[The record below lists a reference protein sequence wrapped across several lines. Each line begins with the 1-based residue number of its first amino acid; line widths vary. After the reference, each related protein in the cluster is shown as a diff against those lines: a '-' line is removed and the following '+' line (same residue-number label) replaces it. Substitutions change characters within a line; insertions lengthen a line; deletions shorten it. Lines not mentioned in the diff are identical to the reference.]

1 MGKFLHTFFSPLDFL
16 RAVPQVWD
24 GFQTNIKLMVVAEAL
39 VLVFALVIAIVR
51 GLPGRAAVP
60 VRVVAVVYTD
70 IFRGVPLVLV
80 LLIVIGGLPALNAG
94 FISDL
99 SLFSSGVLA
108 ITLVYTAYVTE
119 VYRAGIE
126 SVHPSQRMAAR
137 SLGLSYMQAMRF
149 VVLPQAIR
157 RVIPPLLNDFIGL
170 QKDTALIS
178 VIGLTE
184 AAAQAGF
191 YATDYFNY
199 AGFTVAAVFF
209 IILTIPLARFTDHII
224 RQRERRERAAGAVS
238 STNSHFVT
246 LENVTKRFGE
256 LEVLHGIDLAVDLH
270 QVVCLIGASG
280 SGKSTLL
287 RCINL
292 LEHVD
297 EGTIVVDGQVLTGG
311 KVDVNVLRRKI
322 GIVFQAYNL
331 FPHMTVLENVTLAPM
346 RALKLSKR
354 DALARGRELLVMI
367 GLEDKATEY
376 PDRLSGGQQQRVA
389 IARALAMN
397 PSLML
402 LDEITSALDPQLVGE
417 VLEFVRQLADE
428 GMTMIVATHEMG
440 FARELADKVCFL
452 DEGVIREEGPP
463 SQILSA
469 PREERTREF
478 LARVLEAGRA

>member
-1 MGKFLHTFFSPLDFL
+1 M
-16 RAVPQVWD
+16 
-24 GFQTNIKLMVVAEAL
+24 
-39 VLVFALVIAIVR
+39 
-51 GLPGRAAVP
+51 
-60 VRVVAVVYTD
+60 
-70 IFRGVPLVLV
+70 
-80 LLIVIGGLPALNAG
+80 
-94 FISDL
+94 
-99 SLFSSGVLA
+99 
-108 ITLVYTAYVTE
+108 
-119 VYRAGIE
+119 
-126 SVHPSQRMAAR
+126 
-137 SLGLSYMQAMRF
+137 
-149 VVLPQAIR
+149 
-157 RVIPPLLNDFIGL
+157 
-170 QKDTALIS
+170 
-178 VIGLTE
+178 
-184 AAAQAGF
+184 
-191 YATDYFNY
+191 
-199 AGFTVAAVFF
+199 
-209 IILTIPLARFTDHII
+209 
-224 RQRERRERAAGAVS
+224 S

-246 LENVTKRFGE
+246 LEKVTKRFGE

-367 GLEDKATEY
+367 GLEDKANEY

-417 VLEFVRQLADE
+417 VLEFVRQLANE